1 MPTALRRLLDQRAQP
16 ISPRTR
22 GVLLAITAAGVAVAT
37 VWAWRSS
44 DLAFGDLEWLPI
56 VVLFAVAAPVSLL
69 LKAAEFRVAAAI
81 ADQRPGVGRCLDV
94 AVLSSAANL
103 LPLPGSLLVTV
114 QSLSEDGTTYGT
126 AVNASAVPGL
136 TWLSITGLVGGGA
149 IAIEG
154 NLWLGL
160 AVAAGGLVVATVA
173 ATMFVRTAP
182 VEGRVILGGVIV
194 LVEAGWL
201 ATSAL
206 RLGLAVAALGVSIDP
221 LQAVALS
228 VAGAITVAI
237 GFFPG
242 GLGVRE
248 ALIAALAPIIGLELD
263 TGVLLGTLDRIVWL
277 AFLALAAA
285 ASIAAANRRAP
296 DAVR

>member
-16 ISPRTR
+16 ISARTR
-22 GVLLAITAAGVAVAT
+22 VTLLVVTAVGVLGASI
-37 VWAWRSS
+37 WAWNSA
-44 DLAFGDLEWLPI
+44 DLALGDVEWLPL
-56 VVLFAVAAPVSLL
+56 VVLFAVAAPLSLG

-81 ADQRPGVGRCLDV
+81 ADQRPPLARCLDV

-103 LPLPGSLLVTV
+103 LPLPGSLIVTV
-114 QSLSEDGTTYGT
+114 QSLSEDGTSYGT
-126 AVNASAVPGL
+126 AVQASAVPGL
-136 TWLSITGLVGGGA
+136 AWLSITGIVGGGA

-160 AVAAGGLVVATVA
+160 AVVGGGVVVAVVAAAMFRTAAPAAGRVALA
-173 ATMFVRTAP
+173 
-182 VEGRVILGGVIV
+182 LVIV
-194 LVEAGWL
+194 AVEAGWL
-201 ATSAL
+201 AVSAL
-206 RLGLAVAALGVSIDP
+206 RLGLAVSALGVSIEP

-248 ALIAALAPIIGLELD
+248 ALIAALAPIIGLPLD
-263 TGVLLGTLDRIVWL
+263 TGVLLGSLDRVVWL
-277 AFLALAAA
+277 AFLALAAT
-285 ASIAAANRRAP
+285 ASVAHHRPRQSP
-296 DAVR
+296 SP